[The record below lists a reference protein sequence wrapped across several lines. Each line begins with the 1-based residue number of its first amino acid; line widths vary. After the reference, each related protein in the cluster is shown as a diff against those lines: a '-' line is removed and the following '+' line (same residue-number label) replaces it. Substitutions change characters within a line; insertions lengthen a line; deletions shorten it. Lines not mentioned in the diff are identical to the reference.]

1 MPRREG
7 PKAEAAAAKARESR
21 WRYLLRNREFRAELN
36 ELRRHYI
43 DVGEK
48 YKWGLLLPDGTILK
62 ETWEA
67 YDKRNA
73 FREKWE
79 LYVPDEL
86 LYPYY
91 NIPDISPQTVE
102 PFESF
107 LERKDGDFIGS
118 AVSAVDPWDVYGWG
132 EYGGPP
138 RTDPGPGPGL
148 FLEITVDLRYPR
160 DLLMSL
166 IELELRKAQDRPR
179 PQQRRRLDKV
189 DFYLKAYDLSEKG
202 ETFKAIAKSLKR
214 PVSTVKSAY
223 VAAYKQIY
231 GVKIKHSKKTLPRDT
246 FDWENLDP
254 EEHFKTCRACQKAKT
269 ADEMC
274 PPLRLYVTQEH
285 GGQRESTGHD
295 TRR

>member
-1 MPRREG
+1 MPRKKG
-7 PKAEAAAAKARESR
+7 PEAEADAAKARESR
-21 WRYLLRNREFRAELN
+21 WRYLLRNPEFRAELN
-36 ELRRHYI
+36 ELRRHSH
-43 DVGEK
+43 EASFN
-48 YKWGLLLPDGTILK
+48 YKRQPKFMAKWDLYGFHSKVLNPKKGLPDLAP
-62 ETWEA
+62 ESVEA
-67 YDKRNA
+67 YEPFFQIATRAPVTAYDAYEA
-73 FREKWE
+73 FQEDVAYQE
-79 LYVPDEL
+79 ALAL
-86 LYPYY
+86 S
-91 NIPDISPQTVE
+91 DISPEDLTVY
-102 PFESF
+102 
-107 LERKDGDFIGS
+107 
-118 AVSAVDPWDVYGWG
+118 VDQL
-132 EYGGPP
+132 GP
-138 RTDPGPGPGL
+138 PGPGVC
-148 FLEITVDLRYPR
+148 LEIIADLRYPR

-166 IELELRKAQDRPR
+166 IEQKLREAKKRPR
-179 PQQRRRLDKV
+179 PQQRRRLDKL

-274 PPLRLYVTQEH
+274 PPLRLHVTQEH
-285 GGQRESTGHD
+285 RGQRESTGYD